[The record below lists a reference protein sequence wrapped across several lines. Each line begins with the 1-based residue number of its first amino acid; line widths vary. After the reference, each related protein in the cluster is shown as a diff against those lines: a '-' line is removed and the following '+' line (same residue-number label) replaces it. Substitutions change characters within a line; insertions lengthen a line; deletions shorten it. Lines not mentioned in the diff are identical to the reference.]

1 MMEGG
6 RGEDGEQIELQSEIG
21 EVAVEGGEE
30 QNAESGSTE
39 ERIQRDV
46 SASSASEGSSSAHS
60 TITRSEGR
68 ESDIAMA
75 VKMVKTVEKDATA
88 VAGSLATLF
97 SSLQSALSEVT
108 GSSIEHMRCH
118 SEAAGLLQDASID
131 AATKGQRFINACLRL
146 NEEMK
151 TMGSLA
157 AQLKTLR
164 QVVDQFEYHASR
176 SLPRL

>member
-1 MMEGG
+1 MEGG
-6 RGEDGEQIELQSEIG
+6 RGEDGEQIVPQPEIA
-21 EVAVEGGEE
+21 EAAAEGGEE
-30 QNAESGSTE
+30 QDAGS
-39 ERIQRDV
+39 V
-46 SASSASEGSSSAHS
+46 STVEQIPRHVAASEASTSAH
-60 TITRSEGR
+60 TTTPARSEGR
-68 ESDIAMA
+68 ESDVAMA
-75 VKMVKTVEKDATA
+75 VKMVKAVEQDAAA

-131 AATKGQRFINACLRL
+131 AAAKGQRFINACLRL

-151 TMGSLA
+151 AMGSLA